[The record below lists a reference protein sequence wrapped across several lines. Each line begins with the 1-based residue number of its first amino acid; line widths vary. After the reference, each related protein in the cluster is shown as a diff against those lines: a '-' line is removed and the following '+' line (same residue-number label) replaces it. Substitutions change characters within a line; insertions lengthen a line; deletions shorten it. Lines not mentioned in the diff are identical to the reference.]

1 MLGLN
6 ILAVSLKT
14 LTPFETGKLRK
25 NPRGNRF
32 GIDISTDLAR
42 IFSSWRKV
50 RPKFQPALRSFRLK
64 FPKHRRITPKARE
77 PF

>member
-25 NPRGNRF
+25 NPVE
-32 GIDISTDLAR
+32 IVL
-42 IFSSWRKV
+42 
-50 RPKFQPALRSFRLK
+50 
-64 FPKHRRITPKARE
+64 
-77 PF
+77 